1 MERESDFKLTLNFEK
16 IDDILNKRIHL
27 LDWLMEKKRQE
38 EQEIEALKLV
48 QTRSKKEN
56 FIAEDQ
62 EEQVGDECFDPDL
75 KDIKINSNDTVQV
88 DKHTIL
94 SSYNLAQTGAT
105 ESLDGSKE
113 KENCPW
119 IKSNNEENDK
129 DKSKSTVEKRA
140 GTGESPFR
148 VTPQEFKAKTVVRKK
163 SSYVPPL
170 DKMRDL
176 FKIENE
182 RALIDTLLH
191 DIDQP
196 KMTSQLFNYLEQNGI

>member
-48 QTRSKKEN
+48 QSRSKKE
-56 FIAEDQ
+56 ILITEYQ
-62 EEQVGDECFDPDL
+62 EERVGDECFDSDL
-75 KDIKINSNDTVQV
+75 KDIQINRNDTVQV
-88 DKHTIL
+88 DKNTIL
-94 SSYNLAQTGAT
+94 SSYSLAQTGAD

-119 IKSNNEENDK
+119 NKGNNEEIDK
-129 DKSKSTVEKRA
+129 DKSKSTVEKR
-140 GTGESPFR
+140 GESPFR
-148 VTPQEFKAKTVVRKK
+148 VTPQEFKAKAVVRKK
-163 SSYVPPL
+163 LSYVPPL